1 MLKKTSAQ
9 ITTLMVFSSILTI
22 VVQFVTYYFIEPA
35 IIILGVSTLICL
47 ISNHIILEKS
57 KTYISSFSFSLLT
70 LFVSLIIMIL
80 TYYGQDQSILP
91 YTPVLYGIVI
101 INWLVP
107 TIHNYFRSMLEHSN
121 KTENFHGFYRNNNIV
136 FIIFYLAI
144 FIYASFL
151 GGKYPWPYPIIID
164 KGNLTPFLSL
174 SILIER
180 FIVGLDPLKDVFIY
194 LAGRI
199 LIFIPYGFY
208 IGLLLRN
215 KSRLLK
221 LIVLLIFPLTIELIQ
236 FWILSPGADIDDIF
250 YGLIGGLL
258 GSAIYLFVNYIYR
271 VGSGRDF
278 LSKGNSYRYSN
289 LHF

>member
-22 VVQFVTYYFIEPA
+22 VVQFVTYYFIEPPL
-35 IIILGVSTLICL
+35 IILGISTLICM
-47 ISNHIILEKS
+47 IFNHIILEKS
-57 KTYISSFSFSLLT
+57 KTYISSFSYSLLT
-70 LFVSLIIMIL
+70 LFVSFIIMLL

-107 TIHNYFRSMLEHSN
+107 TVHNYFRSMLEHGN
-121 KTENFHGFYRNNNIV
+121 KTENFHRFYRNNNIV

-144 FIYASFL
+144 IIYASFL
-151 GGKYPWPYPIIID
+151 GGTYPWPYPIILD
-164 KGNLTPFLSL
+164 GGNLTPFLSL
-174 SILIER
+174 SIYIER
-180 FIVGLDPLKDVFIY
+180 FIVGLGPLKDVFIY

-199 LIFIPYGFY
+199 LIFLPYGFY

-215 KSRLLK
+215 KPRILKFIALLF
-221 LIVLLIFPLTIELIQ
+221 FPLILELIE
-236 FWILSPGADIDDIF
+236 FWTLSPGADIDDIF
-250 YGLIGGLL
+250 YGLIGSLIGT
-258 GSAIYLFVNYIYR
+258 AMFYLVNYIYR
-271 VGSGRDF
+271 LGSGRNF
-278 LSKGNSYRYSN
+278 LSKGNNYRYSN